1 VTDEQIAA
9 AAERECRKA
18 KERLAVLVADALAAT
33 FKRATMKDASDRLR
47 EALLDAVRFEV

>member
-1 VTDEQIAA
+1 MTDEQIAA

-18 KERLAVLVADALAAT
+18 KEHLAELVADALAAA

-47 EALLDAVRFEV
+47 EELFNAVRFEV